1 VRRFRWTILLLSF
14 LLARPAAAQYAATQD
29 ATLRGFRQVV
39 LYVPISAD
47 DLAPDSATALSD
59 GVKLELRKSGI
70 VIVSDQSDQRLRPD
84 GILRVALAA
93 SARGRW
99 VDDLVVRIQV
109 EQTAVLPRTG
119 DALSMVTWYAEQHDL
134 NIPATELAPHARLL
148 VQRGIDRFIKAWLAA
163 NGR

>member
-1 VRRFRWTILLLSF
+1 MHRFRSAVLLLAP

-29 ATLRGFRQVV
+29 ASLRGFRHALLSVS
-39 LYVPISAD
+39 ISAE
-47 DLAPDSATALSD
+47 DLAPDSATVLSERL
-59 GVKLELRKSGI
+59 KLELGKSGL
-70 VIVSDQSDQRLRPD
+70 VLVSDQSDRRVRPD

-99 VDDLVVRIQV
+99 VDDLVVRIQI

-119 DALSMVTWYAEQHDL
+119 EALRMVTWYAEQRDL

-148 VQRGIDRFIKAWLAA
+148 IERSIDRFIKAWLAA

>member
-1 VRRFRWTILLLSF
+1 VRRFRSTILLLSF
-14 LLARPAAAQYAATQD
+14 LFARPAAAQYAATQD

-47 DLAPDSATALSD
+47 DLAPDSATALSER
-59 GVKLELRKSGI
+59 VKLELGKSGI